1 MTTHTIDREEVMAW
15 LDGEL
20 EPARK
25 SVVEAHVNTCEE
37 CRTLASEF
45 RQVSERLSTWQIAD
59 APTFAQSASAGQARV
74 EQIRST
80 STDAGMSRSWWR
92 ARGPFSLPRWAV
104 GCALGILAVIVVT
117 TAQFTR
123 TMHFAQPAEIEAP
136 TVANQPTTTAYP
148 LQERAGPPRPLT
160 LLREGQGEGQ
170 RGQSQQRQT
179 GRPSEPVLMGVQVG
193 QPASDRMI
201 VRTASIT
208 LTSDRFDQIRES
220 LEKLVAAHQG
230 RITAMN
236 ATGDPSSRRSLRAT
250 VGVPAARLDALLAG
264 LRGLGRVQDESLG
277 GDDVTESFRDLGL
290 RTANARR
297 EETRLVELLSR
308 RTGDLAD
315 VLAVEREVA
324 RVRLEI
330 ERMEAETRAT
340 QQRVDLATVTL
351 TVQEQYRA
359 DLALGPL
366 PLPTRFKNALVD
378 GSRRAAESLVGAVLL
393 VLQIAPTLIVWVL
406 ILAWPARWAWRRLLG
421 NPAT

>member
-20 EPARK
+20 EPSRRSA
-25 SVVEAHVNTCEE
+25 VEAHVSACEE
-37 CRTLASEF
+37 CRTLADEL
-45 RQVSERLSTWQIAD
+45 RQVSDRLAGWQVAD
-59 APTFAQSASAGQARV
+59 VPAFAQSASAGQARV
-74 EQIRST
+74 EQIQST
-80 STDAGMSRSWWR
+80 STDAGMSRSWWM
-92 ARGPFSLPRWAV
+92 ARGPFRLPRWASA
-104 GCALGILAVIVVT
+104 GALAVLAVIVVT
-117 TAQFTR
+117 AAQVTRSSMHLAKSAEAVPPPTVLNRSVITAKS
-123 TMHFAQPAEIEAP
+123 MEGNAAPAELMY
-136 TVANQPTTTAYP
+136 Q
-148 LQERAGPPRPLT
+148 
-160 LLREGQGEGQ
+160 EGQGQGQGQ
-170 RGQSQQRQT
+170 RAGQRLQGSGGVVMR
-179 GRPSEPVLMGVQVG
+179 RPTD

-201 VRTASIT
+201 IRTASIS

-220 LEKLVAAHQG
+220 LEKLVATHQG
-230 RITAMN
+230 RITALN
-236 ATGDPSSRRSLRAT
+236 ATGDPSNRRSLRAT

-277 GDDVTESFRDLGL
+277 SDDVTESFRDLGL

-315 VLAVEREVA
+315 VLAVERELA

-378 GSRRAAESLVGAVLL
+378 GSRQAAESLVGAVLL
-393 VLQIAPTLIVWVL
+393 VLQIAPTLIVWGLMLV
-406 ILAWPARWAWRRLLG
+406 WPARWAWRRLLK
-421 NPAT
+421 NPAA